1 MTGIL
6 SRAASL
12 VVEPRPVAEPLAASP
27 GAARAL
33 VLGTPAD
40 ALPLAA
46 SLAGSLRA
54 REKAAAAVLCVWAPT
69 SLARWPTAWTSA
81 GARRLAAR
89 LAARE
94 LDVRAA
100 GRLAWLTLPLEPA
113 EAARVLGPLL
123 GWLDA
128 PMVTALAGPRTA
140 QHDGLV
146 EAHDVVVSVRPGV
159 GGAVSAS
166 GADALAALALSG
178 IGPAAVAC
186 DPVAPGPARWRA
198 RAGLGRLPA
207 AHPAVAV
214 LGSAA

>member
-1 MTGIL
+1 VTGLL

-12 VVEPRPVAEPLAASP
+12 VVEPSTLVEPRPVAAV

-33 VLGTPAD
+33 VLGSPAD

-46 SLAGSLRA
+46 ALAGSLRA
-54 REKAAAAVLCVWAPT
+54 REKAPAAVLCLWAP
-69 SLARWPTAWTSA
+69 SARGQWPTAWTSPGA
-81 GARRLAAR
+81 GRLAAR

-94 LDVRAA
+94 LEARAA
-100 GRLAWLTLPLEPA
+100 GRLVWVSLPPEPA

-128 PMVTALAGPRTA
+128 PVVTALAGPRAAELDALVA
-140 QHDGLV
+140 QHDLV
-146 EAHDVVVSVRPGV
+146 VAVRPAA

-166 GADALAALALSG
+166 GAEALAALALEG
-178 IGPAAVAC
+178 VGEAAVAC
-186 DPVAPGPARWRA
+186 DPLAAGPARWRA

-207 AHPAVAV
+207 GH
-214 LGSAA
+214 AALVVVDG